1 MRNTEANAS
10 DIINLQL
17 EEIEL
22 TPSKKVKVMFQ
33 FLYNPEYLLKDG
45 NLIIN
50 ENNLKAFG
58 RIIEPL
64 YDTIEKYS
72 ANQSLL
78 NVKHSK
84 RKASTHSSQERSI
97 NFFASSSLVNIVDES
112 IPVIKRT
119 VNDFNEDAQQQ
130 LSSSEECTT
139 YISSGDP
146 PVATSQSAI
155 PGRTMFMTAAKQT
168 INVNKGGKR

>member
-1 MRNTEANAS
+1 MINTEASNATET
-10 DIINLQL
+10 NLQL

-72 ANQSLL
+72 ANHSLI
-78 NVKHSK
+78 NVKQSK
-84 RKASTHSSQERSI
+84 RKASTHSQERNI
-97 NFFASSSLVNIVDES
+97 NFFSSSNLVNIVDES
-112 IPVIKRT
+112 IPVKRT
-119 VNDFNEDAQQQ
+119 ANDDAQQ

-139 YISSGDP
+139 YVSSGDP
-146 PVATSQSAI
+146 PVATSQSI
-155 PGRTMFMTAAKQT
+155 PGRTMFMTAAKK